1 MSESPARALDYEV
14 ELRRLAAELSAEKY
28 GNRLAAQRLAVLV
41 PTYEDLRSVVNM
53 MQSAKFWQLRQA
65 WFRIKK
71 RLRLSPVGAAP
82 HYNAAPATATLPLDH
97 YERWRSEYD
106 YRRSDA
112 QWMLASIAAM
122 RERPRFS
129 ILVPTYNT
137 PEPYLCAMLDS
148 VIAQIYPD
156 WELCI
161 ADDASTEPHVREVL
175 EEYAAREPRIRVTY
189 RAVNGHISAATNSA
203 MEMAT
208 GDFAV
213 MLDHDDLISEDA
225 LFQNALRIIAR
236 PDVDMIYSDEDKIDG
251 AGKRS
256 SPFFKPDWSP
266 DSFLS
271 RMYTCHLAVYRLSLL
286 KDVGGLRIGFEGS
299 QDYDLV
305 LRLTEKTA
313 KIEHIPRIL
322 YHWRIHSGSTTS
334 GMAAKPYATDAAV
347 RSLTEAIERR
357 AEPGQV
363 TPMPSAPG
371 TYTIRY
377 AITKP
382 GRVSV
387 IVPTRDHGDDVDR
400 CLRSLFEITRYD
412 NFEVVLLDNGSTEF
426 KSLEIFAEWARLEPL
441 RLKVIRHDVPF
452 NYSEINNVAA
462 AHSSGEYLLFLNND
476 TEITHADWMTAMV
489 EQAQRASIGA
499 VGAKLLYSDGR
510 LQHAGVVI
518 GIGGVAGHSH
528 RFSPGNAFGYFN
540 QVCAVSNF
548 SAVTAACLMMRRE
561 VFAEIGGFDERL
573 AVAYNDVDLC
583 LRILEKGY
591 NIVYVPHAVL
601 YHYESQSRGYDVT
614 PDQVRRDKEEQA
626 FMERRWSISRWRDV
640 HYSPNLSLRTEDYA
654 YAP

>member
-1 MSESPARALDYEV
+1 MSESSVRALELEV
-14 ELRRLAAELSAEKY
+14 ELRRLAAELSAEKF
-28 GNRLAAQRLAVLV
+28 GNRLAAERLERLV
-41 PTYEDLRSVVNM
+41 PTYEDLRSIVNM
-53 MQSAKFWQLRQA
+53 MQSAKFWQMRQA
-65 WFRIKK
+65 WFRLKK

-82 HYNAAPATATLPLDH
+82 HYNAAPAAATLPLDH
-97 YERWRSEYD
+97 YDRWRSDYD
-106 YRRSDA
+106 YRRADA
-112 QWMLASIAAM
+112 QWMRASIAAM

-161 ADDASTEPHVREVL
+161 ADDASTEPHVREIL

-189 RAVNGHISAATNSA
+189 RPVNGHISAATNTA
-203 MEMAT
+203 IEMAT

-213 MLDHDDLISEDA
+213 MLDHDDLITEDA
-225 LFQNALRIIAR
+225 LYQTALRIIAR
-236 PDVDMIYSDEDKIDG
+236 PDVDMIYSDEDKIDDV
-251 AGKRS
+251 GKRS

-271 RMYTCHLAVYRLSLL
+271 RMYTCHLAVYRLALL
-286 KDVGGLRIGFEGS
+286 KRLGGLRIGYEGS

-305 LRLTEKTA
+305 LRLTEHTTN
-313 KIEHIPRIL
+313 IEHIPRIL

-347 RSLTEAIERR
+347 RSLTEALERR
-357 AEPGQV
+357 SEPGQV
-363 TPMPSAPG
+363 IPMPSAPG

-387 IVPTRDHGDDVDR
+387 IIPTRDHGDDVDR
-400 CLRSLFEITRYD
+400 CLRSLFGMTQYD
-412 NFEVVLLDNGSTEF
+412 DFEVVLLDNGSTEF
-426 KSLEIFAEWARLEPL
+426 KSLEIFADWARMEPL

-452 NYSEINNVAA
+452 NYSEINNFAA
-462 AHSSGEYLLFLNND
+462 AHSSGDYLLFLNND
-476 TEITHADWMTAMV
+476 TQITHADWMTAMV
-489 EQAQRASIGA
+489 EQAQRSSIGA

-548 SAVTAACLMMRRE
+548 SAVTAACLMMRRT
-561 VFAEIGGFDERL
+561 VFNEIGGFDERL

-583 LRILEKGY
+583 LRILDKGY
-591 NIVYVPHAVL
+591 RIVYVPHAVL

-626 FMERRWSISRWRDV
+626 FMERRWMISRWRDV
-640 HYSPNLSLRTEDYA
+640 HYSPNLSLRSEDYA